1 MFLECLP
8 VVCVCICLRQ
18 VNGKQ
23 GIKRNTFERITMATR
38 DVYCLTLL
46 SQCCCDNNFFNGHR
60 ERSKGFSC
68 CVEGLQCMVNCDI
81 HVIPSVA
88 ETSIRTSAIVI
99 HRKQY

>member
-23 GIKRNTFERITMATR
+23 GIKSNTFERITMATR

-68 CVEGLQCMVNCDI
+68 CVEGLQCMVNCDTCHTI
-81 HVIPSVA
+81 SGGNIYSYICHCNS
-88 ETSIRTSAIVI
+88 S
-99 HRKQY
+99 